1 MEIEAI
7 NDEISDTSSE
17 GNFSFNTSNLPC
29 TFKIIKSNFKTF
41 YNISFIPTGDTTL
54 PDLEQIVEMAK
65 DAQNNKKQQA
75 LVALPSSLE
84 DIINVDDDV
93 DITTQV

>member
-17 GNFSFNTSNLPC
+17 GKFSFNTSKLPC
-29 TFKIIKSNFKTF
+29 TFKIIKSNFNTF
-41 YNISFIPTGDTTL
+41 YNISIIPKGDTTL
-54 PDLEQIVEMAK
+54 PDLEQIVDMAK
-65 DAQNNKKQQA
+65 DAQNNNKQQPA
-75 LVALPSSLE
+75 LQSSLE